1 VSSAAAPGSPERRAE
16 AKRLTALMEAVSPF
30 TYLRLGD
37 GELQLMLQWQANEAP
52 KVVRETAS
60 TSPIFNAFSV
70 NGLKEGDYSRL
81 QNAFERC
88 NYLDTFERVP
98 YSAANFHRLRL
109 KPNPHGTTSPH
120 PDLSQ
125 IFYEWVYCELPH
137 YVARHRCVIAGAEAP
152 LLRELLAD
160 PRYHQSTNHFWSS
173 STYPTCVGIRN
184 SGRGY
189 WDLLSEIKTD
199 LVKTLKAGQADT
211 LFLSLASGAKI
222 LCQEIAEELGIRC
235 FDLGAMLLG
244 LTYSSTP
251 GNCIVRN
258 SHNPFFFRVPFD
270 VYMDA
275 FDRAYP
281 DFSIYD
287 LVAKAQAQLCLELLR
302 KEIMY
307 SFVPEIKDRRNFDQN
322 PDNLFHFQASY
333 ECYRR
338 RFGSVLTKTPKG
350 RRLSADFEKWRR
362 DHGLG
367 MVGKML
373 GLVRASR
380 SAMSISLRGRLS
392 LAGRGRVE

>member
-1 VSSAAAPGSPERRAE
+1 MSSAAAPGSPQRRAE
-16 AKRLTALMEAVSPF
+16 AERLTALMEAVSPF

-37 GELQLMLQWQANEAP
+37 GELQLMLEWQANEQP
-52 KVVRETAS
+52 KAVRETAS
-60 TSPIFNAFSV
+60 SSAIFDAFSV
-70 NGLKEGDYSRL
+70 NGLREWDYSRL

-109 KPNPHGTTSPH
+109 NLNPYGTTSPH

-137 YVARHRCVIAGAEAP
+137 YMDRHRCVIAGAEAP

-173 STYPTCVGIRN
+173 SPYPTCVGIRN
-184 SGRGY
+184 NGRGY

-199 LVKTLKAGQADT
+199 LVKTLRASQADT

-222 LCQEIAEELGIRC
+222 LCQEIAEEVGIRC

-251 GNCIVRN
+251 GNSIVRN

-275 FDRAYP
+275 FERAYP

-287 LVAKAQAQLCLELLR
+287 LVMKAQGQLCLELLR

-307 SFVPEIKDRRNFDQN
+307 SFVPEIKDSRNFDQS
-322 PDNLFHFQASY
+322 PENLWHFRTSY
-333 ECYRR
+333 EHYRR
-338 RFGSVLTKTPKG
+338 RFGSFLTKTPKG
-350 RRLSADFEKWRR
+350 RQLSANFEKWRR

-367 MVGKML
+367 LIGKAL
-373 GLVRASR
+373 GLAR
-380 SAMSISLRGRLS
+380 SWRSTILITARKPFPSWP
-392 LAGRGRVE
+392 